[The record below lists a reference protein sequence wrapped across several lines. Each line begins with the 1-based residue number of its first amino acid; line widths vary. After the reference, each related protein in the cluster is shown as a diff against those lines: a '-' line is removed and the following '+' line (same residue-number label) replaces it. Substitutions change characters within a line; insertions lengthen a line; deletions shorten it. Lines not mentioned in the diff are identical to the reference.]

1 MSAPP
6 ETWPGLT
13 RGMAV
18 PMSLASVGDRFV
30 ETQCAHGPHQPDER
44 MTEHTKSR
52 KTKTKL
58 PCHWVEEEGFE
69 VMPAPEPVNDLAI
82 LTDAAFLLKS
92 SPLPRPPQ
100 FPTS

>member
-1 MSAPP
+1 MSEPFGN
-6 ETWPGLT
+6 WPGLT
-13 RGMAV
+13 RAMAV
-18 PMSLASVGDRFV
+18 PMSLASVGDRLV
-30 ETQCAHGPHQPDER
+30 ETQRDHSPHQPDER

-69 VMPAPEPVNDLAI
+69 VMPAPEPANDLAT
-82 LTDAAFLLKS
+82 LTDTAFLLKS
-92 SPLPRPPQ
+92 SPPPRPPQ